1 MNENLLK
8 ATLMIGGGYLLFML
22 FKPKKVQAFNSPV
35 TKALLS
41 ETKNIDGEETPMVIN
56 SEDANIVMR
65 AYINALKAGES
76 PETLTQ
82 LNKELMKEFGM
93 RCYIDDKNK
102 VVVTDVKGNIIL
114 TK

>member
-8 ATLMIGGGYLLFML
+8 ATIMIGGGYLLFAL
-22 FKPKKVQAFNSPV
+22 FKPKKVQAFTSPV
-35 TKALLS
+35 TKAVLS
-41 ETKNIDGEETPMVIN
+41 ETKNIDGQETPKVIN
-56 SEDANIVMR
+56 TEDAQIVMR
-65 AYINALKAGES
+65 AYVSALKNGES
-76 PETLTQ
+76 PETLTE

-93 RCYIDDKNK
+93 RCYVDDRNK